1 MNRIEEMNAN
11 GNIGKVYEGINKK
24 FGNFVCEGC
33 GAKVFPNKLDEF
45 TDNAEYVDCG
55 RTSLPLWDYKKYK
68 CKSCGSEIFVK
79 YIPSSQGG
87 MSVPDFGEFGGGET
101 ISW

>member
-1 MNRIEEMNAN
+1 MNRIEEFNSM
-11 GNIGKVYEGINKK
+11 GNITKVYEGVVKK
-24 FGNFVCEGC
+24 YGNFECESC

-45 TDNAEYVDCG
+45 TDNAEYIDCG

-68 CKSCGSEIFVK
+68 CKSCGNEIFVK
-79 YIPSSQGG
+79 CIPTSQGG
-87 MSVPDFGEFGGGET
+87 MHVPDGVNVGGEV

>member
-1 MNRIEEMNAN
+1 MNRIEEINAN
-11 GNIGKVYEGINKK
+11 GNIGKVYEGVKKK

-45 TDNAEYVDCG
+45 VDNAEYVDCG

-68 CKSCGSEIFVK
+68 CKSCGNEIFVK
-79 YIPSSQGG
+79 YIPASVGG
-87 MSVPDFGEFGGGET
+87 MHVPDYGEFGGGET